1 MVGGFMGLT
10 INKLL
15 FVLINQLVRIFL
27 TDTQPILQVDQPHDN
42 HPTPPVPLC
51 IDEHTEPF
59 PTVVEVPAREA
70 SFQGIRIGLYEV
82 TYATS

>member
-1 MVGGFMGLT
+1 MTNYM
-10 INKLL
+10 I
-15 FVLINQLVRIFL
+15 II
-27 TDTQPILQVDQPHDN
+27 PH
-42 HPTPPVPLC
+42 HKFTLC

-70 SFQGIRIGLYEV
+70 SCQGIRIGLYEV